1 MRQKIRSLP
10 RVEKMIEEAREFKL
24 YDNVTK
30 WFARFEEDTFCP
42 RDNALYTYRQQHRR
56 WFFNYI
62 KR

>member
-1 MRQKIRSLP
+1 MP

>member
-1 MRQKIRSLP
+1 
-10 RVEKMIEEAREFKL
+10 MIEEAREFKL

-30 WFARFEEDTFCP
+30 WFARFEEEDTFCP